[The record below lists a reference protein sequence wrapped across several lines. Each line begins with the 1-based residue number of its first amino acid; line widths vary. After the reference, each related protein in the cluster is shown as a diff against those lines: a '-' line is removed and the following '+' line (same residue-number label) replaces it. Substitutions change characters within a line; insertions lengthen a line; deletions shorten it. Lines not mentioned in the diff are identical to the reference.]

1 MRRNSALGNHVE
13 SVLDCV
19 QMKTILSLSLIGT
32 LALAAFTGCNTPQT
46 QSSRG
51 TLELFNGKDL
61 TGWTHVLAEPDVPRD
76 AVWSVRDG
84 LLVCKGTPLGVLHTE
99 RAFQNFVLV
108 VDYRWAPGT
117 KPGNNGILTRING
130 PARPLP
136 RCAEVQLM
144 HGNAGDVLG
153 LQGMMVAGGQ
163 PRYFEVMNHAV
174 AGDIRGVRKLSDAE
188 RPGGEWNRMEVVAR
202 GDNYKVSLN
211 GNEINEATGVEVL
224 AGPVGL
230 QSEGGEIHFRRVSL
244 TPLAD

>member
-1 MRRNSALGNHVE
+1 
-13 SVLDCV
+13 
-19 QMKTILSLSLIGT
+19 MKTILSLSLIGT
-32 LALAAFTGCNTPQT
+32 LALALFTGCNTPQK
-46 QSSRG
+46 QSSKG
-51 TLELFNGKDL
+51 TIELFNGKDL
-61 TGWTHVLAEPDVPRD
+61 AGWTHVLAEPDVSRD
-76 AVWSVRDG
+76 AVWFVRDG

-99 RAFQNFVLV
+99 RAFQNFTLV
-108 VDYRWAPGT
+108 VEYRWAPGT

-163 PRYFEVMNHAV
+163 PRHFQVLNHAV

-202 GDNYKVSLN
+202 GDNYKVWLN
-211 GNEINEATGVEVL
+211 GIEINQAMGVEVL
-224 AGPVGL
+224 AGPVGV
-230 QSEGGEIHFRRVSL
+230 QSEGGEIHFRRVAL
-244 TPLAD
+244 TPLGD